1 VTRQAGS
8 IRGVSDV
15 SGIAMLGLEPSAVRA
30 IDGWRGDFASRSP
43 DELARLI
50 EPRRSVALRG
60 VALPASARRLA
71 IPVRVRGTEIGIT
84 ASVRQRDGS
93 FANLDLGRNHGTKRQ
108 RLAAPIPRAA
118 RGGRLVALRF
128 DPPPRLEERGADT
141 GAPALG
147 AVELGR
153 PLGLT
158 PHGAVAVTDYRDWI
172 GTTGVGG
179 LSRRGGL
186 RFGLTLTNEVDTYV
200 RPRQP
205 TDGYRIPAVV
215 SPRMSE
221 IAGGDGL
228 LAIEVAG
235 QSLLFRIVAVARR
248 FPGTASA
255 DTEDF
260 VVSDRRTVDTALNA
274 SQPGTG
280 FPTELWLDVAPS
292 RRAAVGARLRRPPF
306 DVLSVSSQARL
317 EHELRSDPVA
327 RAALV
332 LLEAAA
338 VTAIVLALL
347 GLVLGAV
354 SERRDE
360 AAELFDLEAQG
371 LPPARLRR
379 QLRLRAL
386 VVAVAGAA
394 GGILTGLV
402 LSVLVVGF
410 VELTANATSPNPP
423 LVLSL
428 DWLVVVLSALAAA
441 ALAVALVGF
450 ATGRAFRGAS
460 PPRYGEST

>member
-1 VTRQAGS
+1 
-8 IRGVSDV
+8 
-15 SGIAMLGLEPSAVRA
+15 
-30 IDGWRGDFASRSP
+30 
-43 DELARLI
+43 
-50 EPRRSVALRG
+50 
-60 VALPASARRLA
+60 
-71 IPVRVRGTEIGIT
+71 VRVTGTEIGIT

-93 FANLDLGRNHGTKRQ
+93 FAALELGRTLGGKPQ
-108 RLAAPIPRAA
+108 RLGAPIPRPA
-118 RGGRLVALRF
+118 RGGRLIALRF
-128 DPPPRLEERGADT
+128 EPPPKLEERGADT
-141 GAPALG
+141 GAPAVG
-147 AVELGR
+147 SIELGR
-153 PLGLT
+153 PLALT
-158 PHGAVAVTDYRDWI
+158 PGGPVTVTDYGDWI
-172 GTTGVGG
+172 GTTG
-179 LSRRGGL
+179 LRRLPARSGL

-205 TDGYRIPAVV
+205 TDGLRIPAVV

-221 IAGGDGL
+221 IAGSDGL
-228 LAIEVAG
+228 LGVDVAG
-235 QSLLFRIVAVARR
+235 QSLAFRVAAVARR

-260 VVSDRRTVDTALNA
+260 VVADRRTLDTALNA
-274 SQPGTG
+274 SQPGAG
-280 FPTELWLDVAPS
+280 FPTELWLDVAPT
-292 RRAAVGARLRRPPF
+292 RLDAVEARLRRAPF
-306 DVLSVSSQARL
+306 DVLAVSSQARL

-371 LPPARLRR
+371 MPPTRLRR

-386 VVAVAGAA
+386 VVAGAGVV

-402 LSVLVVGF
+402 LSALVVGF

-428 DWLVVVLSALAAA
+428 DWLVVVLSGLAAA
-441 ALAVALVGF
+441 VLATVLVGF

-460 PPRYGEST
+460 PPRYGDAA